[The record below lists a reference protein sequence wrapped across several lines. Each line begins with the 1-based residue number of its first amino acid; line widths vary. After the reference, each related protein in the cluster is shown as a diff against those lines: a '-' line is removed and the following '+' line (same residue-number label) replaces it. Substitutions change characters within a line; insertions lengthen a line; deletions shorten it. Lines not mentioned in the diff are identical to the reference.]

1 MSAQATPPPVLPPEV
16 HLSTPGGATAKI
28 SPYGAHV
35 LSWIPAGGAER
46 LFLSSKAEFRP
57 GAAIRGGVPVIFPQF
72 AGLGPLPKHGFAR
85 NQVWEVAH
93 LSETRAV
100 FWLSENEM
108 TGRVWPHRF
117 LAEYTVRLDE
127 TSLEM
132 ALSITNTDLVPFQFT
147 AALHTYLQVEEVRAA
162 AVEGLD
168 GLVYR
173 DSANGEREVRET
185 APALT
190 FPGEIDRVYLN
201 LVTPLRLLSG
211 SRTLS
216 VESEGFPDAVLWN
229 PGPEKGA
236 ALADLE
242 PEGYLRFVCIE
253 AAAAGKPVTLTPGG
267 IWRGLQRLVA

>member
-1 MSAQATPPPVLPPEV
+1 MSTPPTPQPVLPPEV
-16 HLSTPGGATAKI
+16 HLTTPGGATAKI
-28 SPYGAHV
+28 SPSGAHL

-46 LFLSSKAEFRP
+46 LFLSSKAEFWP

-85 NQVWEVAH
+85 NLVWEVAH
-93 LSETRAV
+93 LAETRAV
-100 FWLSENEM
+100 FWLSENEL

-127 TSLEM
+127 TTLEM
-132 ALSITNTDLVPFQFT
+132 ELSITNTDLVPFQFT
-147 AALHTYLQVEEVRAA
+147 AALHTYLQVEDVRTV

-173 DSANGEREVRET
+173 DSTEGEREIRET
-185 APALT
+185 APTVT

-201 LVTPLRLLSG
+201 LPTPLRLLSG

-216 VESEGFPDAVLWN
+216 VEAEGFPDAVIWN
-229 PGPEKGA
+229 PGPIKGA

-253 AAAAGKPVTLTPGG
+253 AAAAGKPVTLAPGG
-267 IWRGLQRLVA
+267 IWRGVQRLVA